1 MPLEITSNDAI
12 SISLASPTANG
23 LRQVAKFHPKF
34 TYSIFGE
41 EETIFGYEGLKIN
54 LRFRANDMRPH
65 LQIHHD
71 KKLTPLA
78 GQKEPVDVAAVF
90 RDGNHLPQGYYA
102 FLLAS
107 RFQTQILV
115 ANSRPVAFVKGSDF
129 EAGSKQLPENWTPP
143 GNLLATVDATDG
155 QYEVWKGSLA
165 DLAVQQLN
173 NRIQIL
179 VPLFI
184 EGGTYIGQSADPDNT
199 EPDLSDADRWTVFL
213 LYKKE
218 KLPDNDDKTSYIFVG
233 FATVYRFFYF
243 QSPASAPSHSSD
255 WELPKEQMNL
265 ADLPCRTRIS
275 HFVILPPFQAKGNGS
290 RLYKSIFDHYHQHP
304 QTHELT
310 VENPSEA
317 FDDLRDI
324 CDLAFLRTLPEFEEL
339 SLDGSAKV
347 PESGVLPPL
356 VVGNDKLESIR
367 KKAKIAPRQFSR
379 VLEMH
384 LMSKLPVS
392 VRPTLDLDAE
402 LPSPTKEDKH
412 LEKVW
417 QLFVKQRLYHH
428 NRDALSQIELRERIE
443 KLRETLASVELDYAR
458 VTAAH
463 ERAMKHSKAQAQLQ
477 SNGKRK
483 LEELETETDAANK
496 KPRVETA

>member
-1 MPLEITSNDAI
+1 MASLSENEDWLTSSNDAI
-12 SISLASPTANG
+12 SISLVSPTANG

-41 EETIFGYEGLKIN
+41 DEKIFGYEGLKIS

-65 LQIHHD
+65 LQVHHD
-71 KKLTPLA
+71 KKLKPLA
-78 GQKEPVDVAAVF
+78 GQREPVDVTAVF
-90 RDGNHLPQGYYA
+90 RDGNHLPQ
-102 FLLAS
+102 
-107 RFQTQILV
+107 
-115 ANSRPVAFVKGSDF
+115 VAFAKASDF
-129 EAGSKQLPENWTPP
+129 EAGSKQLPDDWTPP
-143 GNLLATVDATDG
+143 GTLHATVDAADG

-165 DLAVQQLN
+165 DLSVQQLN

-179 VPLFI
+179 VPLLI
-184 EGGTYIGQSADPDNT
+184 EGGTYIGQSADPDNA

-218 KLPDNDDKTSYIFVG
+218 KLPDNDSKMSYVFVG

-243 QSPASAPSHSSD
+243 QPPEPAASHPND
-255 WELPKEQMNL
+255 WELPKEQINL

-275 HFVILPPFQAKGNGS
+275 HFVILPPFQAKGNGN
-290 RLYKSIFDHYHQHP
+290 RLYKTIFEYYHQHP

-324 CDLAFLRTLPEFEEL
+324 CDLAFLRTLPEFEAL
-339 SLDGSAKV
+339 SLDASAKV
-347 PESGVLPPL
+347 PESGLMPPL

-367 KKAKIAPRQFSR
+367 KRAKIAPRQFSR

-402 LPSPTKEDKH
+402 IPSPTEGDKH
-412 LEKVW
+412 LEKIW

-428 NRDALSQIELRERIE
+428 NRDALSQIELRERID

-458 VTAAH
+458 VTAAY
-463 ERAMKHSKAQAQLQ
+463 ERAMKHSKAQPQLQ

-483 LEELETETDAANK
+483 LDELEAETDAVNK
-496 KPRVETA
+496 KARVEST